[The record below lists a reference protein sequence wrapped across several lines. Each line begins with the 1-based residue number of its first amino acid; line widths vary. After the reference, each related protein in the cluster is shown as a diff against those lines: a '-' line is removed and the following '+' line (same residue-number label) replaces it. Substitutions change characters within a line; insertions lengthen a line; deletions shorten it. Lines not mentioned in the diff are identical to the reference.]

1 MTKIK
6 FFRNLPKASKALLL
20 DLSIL
25 VVMTELF
32 LFLFDLIF
40 SPVTFTWKHYLA
52 IPCYFILFYF
62 IFVIVTKQYK
72 TMWEHSSSK
81 VFLLLMLNLFFTSVV
96 TFLLF
101 MATFGFRPISV
112 RWQAFIVFLLFLV
125 SYTALSA
132 SKMVVILLYVRK
144 HQKKHLMDE
153 PRGNQNNTAIIG
165 AGWTGTG
172 LARLFEND
180 HAIFK
185 PVCFIDD
192 NPNKVHR
199 YIQGLPVAGT
209 VNDLEKIIKR
219 YHVHKIIFAIP
230 SCDPEAKKRIVSK
243 CIATK
248 CALKVVPPLQEMV
261 NTYDP
266 KKIAPRDVRID
277 DLLGREPM
285 VFDMGAIKNYIH
297 DRVVLV
303 TGGGGSIGSELC
315 RQIADC
321 APKKLI
327 ILDIYENNAYDIQM
341 ELKRHHP
348 ELDLEVTIC
357 SIADEERC
365 RILFD
370 TFRPDYVFHAAA
382 HKHVPLMEHVP
393 EQAIKNNVVGTW
405 NLCRLAA
412 EFGVKRF
419 LLISTDKAVNPTN
432 VMGASKRCCEMI
444 VKYHAQTCPNTVFC
458 AVRFGNV
465 LGSNGSVIP
474 LFRRQIEEG
483 GPITITHKDI
493 IRYFMTIPEAVSL
506 VLETGV
512 FSQTGEI
519 FVLDMGKPVKILD
532 LAENMITL
540 MGLKPYEDIQ
550 IKFTGLRP
558 GEKLYEELLISGED
572 MRTTA
577 NKKIFICKQI
587 DVDEKAFLS
596 QLDVLLSLAK
606 ENKPEEVLVQLHRM
620 IPTYKE
626 PEVKKE

>member
-1 MTKIK
+1 MSKLKLMNI
-6 FFRNLPKASKALLL
+6 LPKGKKSLLR
-20 DLSIL
+20 DFIVL
-25 VVMTELF
+25 VGTTVLF
-32 LFLFDLIF
+32 LFVFDLIF
-40 SPVTFTWKHYLA
+40 TQVSFTWKHYLA
-52 IPCYFILFYF
+52 IVGYYTFFYF
-62 IFVIVTKQYK
+62 LLVLITKQNLIV
-72 TMWEHSSSK
+72 WEHSESRS
-81 VFLLLMLNLFFTSVV
+81 FLHLFLILAATTAV
-96 TFLLF
+96 TFLLT
-101 MATFGFRPISV
+101 MATFGFKTFSV
-112 RWQAFIVFLLFLV
+112 RWQAFTIFFLFLV
-125 SYTALSA
+125 AYTSLSVN
-132 SKMVVILLYVRK
+132 KLLLPYLYLRK
-144 HQKKHLMDE
+144 HQRKHLSDE
-153 PRGNQNNTAIIG
+153 PNGDQNNTAIIG

-172 LARLFEND
+172 LAKLFEND
-180 HAIFK
+180 HSIFK

-192 NPNKVHR
+192 NIKKVHKN
-199 YIQGLPVAGT
+199 IQGLPVGGT
-209 VNDLEKIIKR
+209 TFDIPKVVKKYKIK
-219 YHVHKIIFAIP
+219 KIIFAIP
-230 SCDPEAKKRIVSK
+230 SCDTEVKKRIVSD

-248 CALKVVPPLQEMV
+248 CVLKIVPPLQEMV

-266 KKIAPRDVRID
+266 NAISPRDVRID

-285 VFDMGAIKNYIH
+285 VFDMGAIREYIK
-297 DRVVLV
+297 DRTVLV

-321 APKKLI
+321 APKKLV

-341 ELKRHHP
+341 ELRRHHP

-357 SIADEERC
+357 SIADYERC

-412 EFGVKRF
+412 EFKVKRF

-432 VMGASKRCCEMI
+432 VMGASKRCCEMV
-444 VKYHAQTCPNTVFC
+444 VKYHAQTCPDTVFC

-512 FSQTGEI
+512 FSQSGEI
-519 FVLDMGKPVKILD
+519 FVLDMGKPVRILD
-532 LAENMITL
+532 LAENMIKL
-540 MGLKPYEDIQ
+540 MGLKPYTDIQ

-572 MRTTA
+572 MRTTS

-587 DVDEKAFLS
+587 DVDEKKFLS
-596 QLDVLLSLAK
+596 QLDTLLALSK
-606 ENKPEEVLVQLHRM
+606 ENKSQEVVSQLHVM
-620 IPTYKE
+620 IPTYKRPSVE
-626 PEVKKE
+626 KE

>member
-1 MTKIK
+1 MKKINKKLVLTKGTK
-6 FFRNLPKASKALLL
+6 SLLL
-20 DLSIL
+20 DFAIL
-25 VVMTELF
+25 AFVTELF
-32 LFLFDLIF
+32 LFLFDVIF
-40 SPVTFTWKHYLA
+40 PVSFGWQHYLA
-52 IPCYFILFYF
+52 LPGYFISLYFILTFA
-62 IFVIVTKQYK
+62 TKQYK
-72 TMWEHSSSK
+72 TMWEHSGSK
-81 VFLLLMLNLFFTSVV
+81 VFLMLMIILLAATVG
-96 TFLLF
+96 TFLLS
-101 MATFGFRPISV
+101 MATFGLRPISV
-112 RWQAFIVFLLFLV
+112 RWQAFIMFLLFLV
-125 SYTALSA
+125 SYTALSGT
-132 SKMVVILLYVRK
+132 KMLAILLYVRK
-144 HQKKHLMDE
+144 HRRKHIEDE
-153 PRGNQNNTAIIG
+153 PTGHQNNTAIIG

-180 HAIFK
+180 HSIFK

-192 NPNKVHR
+192 SPNKRHR
-199 YIQGLPVAGT
+199 IIEGLPVAGT
-209 VNDLEKIIKR
+209 TFEIEKIVRR
-219 YHVHKIIFAIP
+219 YHIHKIIFAIP
-230 SCDPEAKKRIVSK
+230 SCDTEAKKRIVGD
-243 CIATK
+243 CIMTK
-248 CALKVVPPLQEMV
+248 CELKIVPPLQEMV
-261 NTYDP
+261 NTFDQNA
-266 KKIAPRDVRID
+266 ISTRDVRID

-285 VFDMGAIKNYIH
+285 VFDMTAIRDYIG

-321 APKKLI
+321 KPKKLV

-341 ELKRHHP
+341 ELRRHYP
-348 ELDLEVTIC
+348 NLDLEVVIG
-357 SIADEERC
+357 SIADYERC

-393 EQAIKNNVVGTW
+393 EQAVKNNVVGTW
-405 NLCRLAA
+405 NLCELAA
-412 EFGVKRF
+412 EFKVKRF

-432 VMGASKRCCEMI
+432 VMGATKRCCEMV
-444 VKYHAQTCPNTVFC
+444 VKYHAQTCPDTVFC

-506 VLETGV
+506 VLETGA
-512 FSQTGEI
+512 FSQSGEI

-532 LAENMITL
+532 LAENMIKL

-572 MRTTA
+572 MRKTA
-577 NKKIFICKQI
+577 NQKIFICKQI
-587 DVDEKAFLS
+587 DVDETTFRGD
-596 QLDVLLSLAK
+596 LDKLISLAK
-606 ENKPEEVLVQLHRM
+606 ENKPEEVVKQMHAM
-620 IPTYKE
+620 IPTYQYPSVTKE
-626 PEVKKE
+626 